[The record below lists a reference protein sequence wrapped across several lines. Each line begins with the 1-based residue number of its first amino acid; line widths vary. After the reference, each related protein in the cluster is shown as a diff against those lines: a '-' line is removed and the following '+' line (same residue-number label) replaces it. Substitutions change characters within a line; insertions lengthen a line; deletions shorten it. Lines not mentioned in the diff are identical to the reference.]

1 MKHVIIIITLSL
13 ILNSCNRS
21 EKKETILLADREAP
35 LGWIY
40 LRVYKDRTFEFESR
54 GLERRGDIYSGTIE
68 LKNDT
73 IYFNYS
79 DSIPKAGN
87 RAILTKKF
95 ISFLNGEYSERLEI
109 KQNEITTE

>member
-95 ISFLNGEYSERLEI
+95 ISYFNGEYSERLEI
-109 KQNEITTE
+109 KQNEITAG